1 MTNSNEKPN
10 AISILDEVFQ
20 LLDESHLQQKI
31 DIPIKVTA
39 AEFDASENEE
49 ITFHSFLCI
58 IGAFIK
64 KVYQLKIFCNQQLSD
79 GQAQSE
85 AVAILDTFYRNSNSS
100 GLMAAYL
107 DARNAELDGFE
118 FIIAQLTAI
127 LTQIAREKYI
137 RWIFS
142 NKIYS
147 LDWPIKCKIVEI
159 ILAQNDRY
167 LPADIKNCPPGILA
181 ARLPDLIHAVVSSE
195 LPAKEFLTN
204 QLCTFDDQQSVEIE
218 TANHILLLSLL
229 KSFI

>member
-1 MTNSNEKPN
+1 MTNSNKKN
-10 AISILDEVFQ
+10 DAISIIDEVFQ
-20 LLDESHLQQKI
+20 LLDESHLKQTI
-31 DIPIKVTA
+31 DIPIKMTA
-39 AEFDASENEE
+39 TEFDAKENED

-64 KVYQLKIFCNQQLSD
+64 KVYQLKIFCNQQLTD
-79 GQAQSE
+79 VQAQTK
-85 AVAILDTFYRNSNSS
+85 AVAILDAFYRNIKND

-107 DARNAELDGFE
+107 DTRNAELDRFE

-137 RWIFS
+137 EWVFS

-167 LPADIKNCPPGILA
+167 LP
-181 ARLPDLIHAVVSSE
+181 
-195 LPAKEFLTN
+195 
-204 QLCTFDDQQSVEIE
+204 
-218 TANHILLLSLL
+218 
-229 KSFI
+229 